1 MRPDV
6 LERVQCSQR
15 MLGKSAQKRA
25 RVEVCAPS
33 RPADPTK
40 PGPVASDGG
49 FPVER
54 TELLRLLS
62 DRELEHWQ
70 SRGLSPVKARQLAT
84 EKMREWKNLTDEQL
98 KKIFDEAES
107 GY

>member
-1 MRPDV
+1 V
-6 LERVQCSQR
+6 A
-15 MLGKSAQKRA
+15 LGGLSIW
-25 RVEVCAPS
+25 
-33 RPADPTK
+33 ADLIK

-49 FPVER
+49 FPMER
-54 TELLRLLS
+54 TDVLRLLS

-70 SRGLSPVKARQLAT
+70 SRGLSPVKSKQLAT

-98 KKIFDEAES
+98 KKILDEEES